1 VTRTLC
7 GFMLLFAIACSK
19 SPTAPTSVE
28 PPTQSGP
35 PVIDLQWNVAASS
48 CGPVTPSPVQ
58 PSLTTATS
66 VQQTDTTLNAA
77 WPYQSGARTGV
88 LYARFVR
95 ENNAWALCTWDIAD
109 V

>member
-1 VTRTLC
+1 MTRTLYV
-7 GFMLLFAIACSK
+7 FVLLFAIGCSN

-35 PVIDLQWNVAASS
+35 PVIDLQWNVAAAS
-48 CGPVTPSPVQ
+48 CGPVTPPPAQ
-58 PSLTTATS
+58 PSLTAATS

-77 WPYQSGARTGV
+77 WPYQSGSRAGI